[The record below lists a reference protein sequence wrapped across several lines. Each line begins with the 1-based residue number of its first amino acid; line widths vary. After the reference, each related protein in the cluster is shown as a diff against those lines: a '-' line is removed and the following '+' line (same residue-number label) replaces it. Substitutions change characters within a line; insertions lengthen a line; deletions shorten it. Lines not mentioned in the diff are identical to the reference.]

1 MAEEPLEKSQ
11 ESAVRVRGGSFAR
24 NLPFIILSAFAIL
37 VGVFFYH
44 VVKPLLMPLFLAA
57 VAVLLLQPLYDR
69 IKPHMPAWAAASFV
83 TAGLF
88 FVIIAPISTG
98 VLIAVKDLGSL
109 ISELRGLATPETLR
123 ALASPEKT
131 PLLAK
136 GLAFVQS
143 WAPIDPAEISA
154 AAFDIIGGAGE
165 AVYRNTM
172 QIIGSLPWA
181 ILQIFIF
188 AVATWFFLLDGDAI
202 MDEWKAITPLREQDD
217 ALIRREFAVVCRGV
231 VWGTLL
237 AGIVQGLLLML
248 FLASIAAVSSEVHL
262 GSWIVLLGL
271 LTLIFAMIPFFGAT
285 AVWAPTAIWLILNGH
300 TIEGVTLIILG
311 AALIS
316 TSDNVVK
323 VWVIKD
329 AAKLHPLF
337 VFICVFGGL
346 KLLGILGVFVGPIIG
361 AVLFAVVKVLR
372 KESAALMTPVRADHH
387 P

>member
-1 MAEEPLEKSQ
+1 L
-11 ESAVRVRGGSFAR
+11 G
-24 NLPFIILSAFAIL
+24 NLI
-37 VGVFFYH
+37 
-44 VVKPLLMPLFLAA
+44 
-57 VAVLLLQPLYDR
+57 
-69 IKPHMPAWAAASFV
+69 
-83 TAGLF
+83 T
-88 FVIIAPISTG
+88 
-98 VLIAVKDLGSL
+98 
-109 ISELRGLATPETLR
+109 ELRGLATPETLR
-123 ALASPEKT
+123 SLVSPEKS

-143 WAPIDPAEISA
+143 WAPVDPTEISA
-154 AAFDIIGGAGE
+154 TAFDIISRAGE
-165 AVYRNTM
+165 ALYRNTM

-188 AVATWFFLLDGDAI
+188 AAATWFFLLDGDAI
-202 MDEWKAITPLREQDD
+202 MEEWKSITPLREQDD

-248 FLASIAAVSSEVHL
+248 ILTTIAAVSSQVAM
-262 GSWIVLLGL
+262 GSWIILLGL

-285 AVWAPTAIWLILNGH
+285 AVWAPTAIWMILNGQV
-300 TIEGVTLIILG
+300 IEGLALIVLG
-311 AALIS
+311 ALFIS
-316 TSDNVVK
+316 TSDNLVK
-323 VWVIKD
+323 IWVIKD

-372 KESAALMTPVRADHH
+372 KESASLMAPVRGDQS
-387 P
+387 